1 MELSLENKRWEI
13 ELTHVDRE
21 IHDTSEKLEHISRET
36 KLIRIQNEEELSKLN
51 SDLEIELKHHSK
63 AEHYI
68 ESRTGEIARLKKAAS
83 GPQIEVKTK
92 EIALVPEVLTQ
103 TIETVSKT
111 KPKKQSSARP

>member
-21 IHDTSEKLEHISRET
+21 IHDTREKLEHITRET
-36 KLIRIQNEEELSKLN
+36 KVIRIQNDEELSRFN

-68 ESRTGEIARLKKAAS
+68 ESRTGEIARLKKAS
-83 GPQIEVKTK
+83 GPQIEVKTE
-92 EIALVPEVLTQ
+92 EIALLPEVLTQ
-103 TIETVSKT
+103 TFETVNKR